1 MNKHLK
7 LVRELHD
14 TLSLS
19 NTEVGAAVHFSDMD
33 IVNHQALLMQEGS
46 TVLNAIKAGDMVEIL
61 LGLVNLATVAVE
73 AIAVLGSDV
82 VDLPVAWRH
91 DGSVVSVM
99 RTLSDKINQCS
110 SGKPEDYSAVYC
122 LCVHLTRSF
131 VNADFDKAFQVVQES
146 RAVKSAKQDAEGVHL
161 LKQSK
166 APDLSDCLY
175 E

>member
-7 LVRELHD
+7 LVRDLHK
-14 TLSLS
+14 TLSLPKV
-19 NTEVGAAVHFSDMD
+19 EVGAAGHFSDMD
-33 IVNHQALLMQEGS
+33 IVKHQALLMQAGS
-46 TVLNAIKAGDMVEIL
+46 ATLKAINAGEMVDVL
-61 LGLVNLATVAVE
+61 LGLIQLATVAVE
-73 AIAVLGSDV
+73 AIAVQEVDV
-82 VDLPVAWRH
+82 VETPVAWRH

-110 SGKPEDYSAVYC
+110 SGKTEDYSAVYC

-131 VNADFDKAFQVVQES
+131 INADFDKAFRIFVES
-146 RAVKSAKQDAEGVHL
+146 KQHAGL
-161 LKQSK
+161 QSLKPPT